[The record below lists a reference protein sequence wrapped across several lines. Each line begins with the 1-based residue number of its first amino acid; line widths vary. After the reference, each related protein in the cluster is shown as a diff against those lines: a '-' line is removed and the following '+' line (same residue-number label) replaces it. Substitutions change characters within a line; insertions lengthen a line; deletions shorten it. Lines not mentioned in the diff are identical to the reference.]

1 MSFKPH
7 FNTNNESQYFNHE
20 VGFMEC
26 DCQNVT
32 KNDVSDGAVGIN
44 MQAFILKIYFIQ
56 ALYVL
61 LLLHTK
67 QVAECFSCNLSQF
80 SRSLNT
86 KSVSQNK
93 CINRIAPIRSKK
105 PIFQLF
111 CYLLLR
117 F

>member
-44 MQAFILKIYFIQ
+44 MQAFLLKIYFKQ

-67 QVAECFSCNLSQF
+67 
-80 SRSLNT
+80 
-86 KSVSQNK
+86 
-93 CINRIAPIRSKK
+93 
-105 PIFQLF
+105 
-111 CYLLLR
+111 
-117 F
+117 